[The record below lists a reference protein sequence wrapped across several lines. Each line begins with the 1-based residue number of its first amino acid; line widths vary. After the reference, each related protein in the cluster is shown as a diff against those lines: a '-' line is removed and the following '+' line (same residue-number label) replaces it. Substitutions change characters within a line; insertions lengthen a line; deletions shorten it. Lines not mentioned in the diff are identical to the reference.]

1 MNERYFCERLFWLQ
15 NTNSLLHVK
24 FMHGCGWFA
33 EEEDPSCGTWHY
45 TFSDRTYTALM
56 MRYGH
61 LNPELLLQEEL

>member
-1 MNERYFCERLFWLQ
+1 MNERYFCERMFWLQ

-33 EEEDPSCGTWHY
+33 FEEDPSWGVWY
-45 TFSDRTYTALM
+45 PTFSDPTYTELM

-61 LNPELLLQEEL
+61 LNPELLLQEEW